1 MQAESN
7 EAGQGLRLA
16 RFSSLN
22 RHIVLIQLQALPV
35 KCRAWRGGAQKL
47 SPGDRLPQEL
57 HHAAPLRNRLLAR
70 VLAGVCA
77 AAFLSACTTSEPVK
91 VSFKPKAKSK
101 EYFAEK
107 DYGVKAS
114 PRVIAAA
121 LHLPGVKAKRLPRG
135 GGREQVGKPY
145 KIRGKW
151 YYPRED
157 MAYDKSGT
165 ASWYGAA
172 FHGRRTANGEIYDMN
187 QLSAAHPTMPLPSY
201 ARVTNL
207 SNGNTLIVRVNDRGP
222 YAHNRLIDMSKRAAE
237 MLDYTG
243 SGTAQVRVQYV
254 GRAPV
259 QGNDDQYLLA
269 SYQQGGGA
277 VPQDAMQPDVMVAM
291 AGPTLDLPGVNTQPL
306 LEGEM
311 PAVQGAEPQDPFAL
325 MESVDVPTVGPFVPD
340 KPISN
345 PAVPTPVAANADG
358 GSGLLGY
365 ADQRIDAAYAA
376 AEPFKAMDLS
386 ETRIKAAWNRGKTKS
401 DSEYIL
407 LGTFSKA
414 AARQLQGALKGFGR
428 LDAEADGQTVT
439 LSLRTDGAVPLDQLL
454 CSPGP
459 QGLQTHSW
467 SATSGRRGAF
477 ILLPNLC

>member
-1 MQAESN
+1 
-7 EAGQGLRLA
+7 LRKIA
-16 RFSSLN
+16 SKCKGKGRAAFSSLN

-35 KCRAWRGGAQKL
+35 KSRAWRGGAQKQ
-47 SPGDRLPQEL
+47 SPGDWLPQEL
-57 HHAAPLRNRLLAR
+57 HHAAPVRKRLLTH
-70 VLAGVCA
+70 VLAGTCA
-77 AAFLSACTTSEPVK
+77 AVFLSACTTSEPVK
-91 VSFKPKAKSK
+91 VSYKPKAQSK
-101 EYFAEK
+101 EYFSER

-121 LHLPGVKAKRLPRG
+121 LHLPGVKATRLPRG

-172 FHGRRTANGEIYDMN
+172 FHGRRTANGEVYDMN

-207 SNGNTLIVRVNDRGP
+207 ANGNTLIVRVNDRGP

-277 VPQDAMQPDVMVAM
+277 VPQDAMQPGVMVAM
-291 AGPTLDLPGVNTQPL
+291 AGPTPDLPGVNAAPL
-306 LEGEM
+306 IEGE
-311 PAVQGAEPQDPFAL
+311 ALVVQVSAPQDPFAL
-325 MESVDVPTVGPFVPD
+325 MESAEIPAVGPLVPD
-340 KPISN
+340 KPILD
-345 PAVPTPVAANADG
+345 PLAGTPVAANLTG
-358 GSGLLGY
+358 ESGLLGY
-365 ADQRIDAAYAA
+365 ADERIKAAYAA
-376 AEPFKAMDLS
+376 AEPFKAMRLTES
-386 ETRIKAAWNRGKTKS
+386 NIKSAWKRGKASS
-401 DSEYIL
+401 DTGAGEYIL

-414 AARQLQGALKGFGR
+414 EARQLRGALSAFGKLR
-428 LDAEADGQTVT
+428 AEADGQTVT

-454 CSPGP
+454 E
-459 QGLQTHSW
+459 QSW
-467 SATSGRRGAF
+467 ASGAADAF
-477 ILLPNLC
+477 VVRD